1 MRVFLSVLFLSVI
14 SFQGFMRSS
23 FESLYASLEKKN
35 KNIYSRSA
43 THTKPPLE
51 DQIIWHKELEKAN
64 KENSNLKQSHTWEKR
79 LYSVTI
85 VTTLIILAGLMHLVF
100 TTHMKKKYYK
110 GLYLQE
116 IKKQEVQNNFHRAET
131 ILHSEENIFE
141 LTEINPLIVEN
152 ILHSLEIFE
161 KEKKYLDKNASLSN
175 LAKECGT
182 NTSYMSKVVNHYK
195 KQNFSSYLNDLRLNY
210 AAELWQKHPK
220 LRYKSIQGMADMT
233 GFNTAQSF
241 SKKFNEKYK
250 ISPTHFLKKL
260 NQNIKKS

>member
-1 MRVFLSVLFLSVI
+1 
-14 SFQGFMRSS
+14 
-23 FESLYASLEKKN
+23 
-35 KNIYSRSA
+35 
-43 THTKPPLE
+43 
-51 DQIIWHKELEKAN
+51 
-64 KENSNLKQSHTWEKR
+64 
-79 LYSVTI
+79 
-85 VTTLIILAGLMHLVF
+85 
-100 TTHMKKKYYK
+100 MKKKYYK

-116 IKKQEVQNNFHRAET
+116 IKKQEIQNSFHRPET

-141 LTEINPLIVEN
+141 LTDINPLIVES
-152 ILHSLEIFE
+152 ILHSLETFE

-175 LAKECGT
+175 LAKECAT

-195 KQNFSSYLNDLRLNY
+195 KQNFASYLNDLRLNH
-210 AAELWQKHPK
+210 ATELWRKNPK

-250 ISPTHFLKKL
+250 ISPTHFLKNL